1 MMVDFR
7 TMMLAGHETTASSM
21 NWILMELAKNPE
33 YQTLVREEIRRLR
46 REVIARGDD
55 DFTMT
60 DLENMP
66 YMTAAIKVLSENS
79 DGVMCN

>member
-1 MMVDFR
+1 MVDFR